1 MRMVTDRRKTC
12 SNEVEKETKEVRN
25 GGLGRRQLMDYGLE
39 WTRMDSDETVRD
51 EWKSDEKAKGDGDET
66 NEKQMKKQ

>member
-1 MRMVTDRRKTC
+1 MD
-12 SNEVEKETKEVRN
+12 SD
-25 GGLGRRQLMDYGLE
+25 GLG

>member
-1 MRMVTDRRKTC
+1 MDISSCHTVQGGIIIAYRIK
-12 SNEVEKETKEVRN
+12 

>member
-1 MRMVTDRRKTC
+1 MDISSCHTVQGGIINAYRIK
-12 SNEVEKETKEVRN
+12 